1 MNAAKTILFW
11 LLVVVIVVAGLVASY
26 FVLPSVLR
34 FALSHSEFA
43 LFWLFAIL
51 TCGGA
56 ISVCVSQ
63 NVVRMAFSLVLTLGS
78 TAVLF
83 LLLGADFVGATQLL
97 VYVGG
102 TLVLIV
108 FGVMLTATGPFTRI
122 KSSAADGIL
131 SGLIGFAF
139 LFIVASTVTSVDW
152 DGGSGVEQKIKIG
165 THDKGGESG
174 SGFNPRQQGNTTR
187 QLGLSF
193 LSIRSDRDLN
203 RGAPPVSVAVPNTAP
218 VVPGGLA
225 IGGLIQTSPPES
237 KPKLSTGYLLPFEI
251 VSVHLLVVLVGAAY
265 LARTKR
271 RTKT

>member
-1 MNAAKTILFW
+1 MTSEIILFY
-11 LLVVVIVVAGLVASY
+11 LFGALVCVGAILVA
-26 FVLPSVLR
+26 
-34 FALSHSEFA
+34 
-43 LFWLFAIL
+43 
-51 TCGGA
+51 
-56 ISVCVSQ
+56 VSQ
-63 NVVRMAFSLVLTLGS
+63 SIVRMAFSLVLTLGS

-102 TLVLIV
+102 TLVLLV

-131 SGLIGFAF
+131 SGLIGVVF

-152 DGGSGVEQKIKIG
+152 DGGKGVAQKIAY
-165 THDKGGESG
+165 G
-174 SGFNPRQQGNTTR
+174 SHAKAVEGGFNPAQQGNTTR

-193 LSIRSDRDLN
+193 LSIRPDRDFQPGIPPAATEQPTS
-203 RGAPPVSVAVPNTAP
+203 GA
-218 VVPGGLA
+218 VVPGDPSMGML
-225 IGGLIQTSPPES
+225 GMSPPP
-237 KPKLSTGYLLPFEI
+237 KPKAPLSNGYLLPFEI

-271 RTKT
+271 RRAS

>member
-1 MNAAKTILFW
+1 MSTA
-11 LLVVVIVVAGLVASY
+11 
-26 FVLPSVLR
+26 
-34 FALSHSEFA
+34 EFL

-56 ISVCVSQ
+56 ISVVVAQ

-102 TLVLIV
+102 TLVLLV

-131 SGLIGFAF
+131 SGLIGVIF
-139 LFIVASTVTSVDW
+139 LFIVASTVTSVRWVDS
-152 DGGSGVEQKIKIG
+152 DEGQGVASKIEFG
-165 THDKGGESG
+165 THAKAVEG
-174 SGFNPRQQGNTTR
+174 GFNPPQQGNTTR

-193 LSIRSDRDLN
+193 LSIRPDRDLHL
-203 RGAPPVSVAVPNTAP
+203 GIPSTPTSEPNATP
-218 VVPGGLA
+218 VVPGAPAMGMPGMPA
-225 IGGLIQTSPPES
+225 Q
-237 KPKLSTGYLLPFEI
+237 PKRPAPLSTGYLLPFEI

-271 RTKT
+271 RTTS

>member
-1 MNAAKTILFW
+1 MNTAEI
-11 LLVVVIVVAGLVASY
+11 I
-26 FVLPSVLR
+26 
-34 FALSHSEFA
+34 
-43 LFWLFAIL
+43 LFWLFAAL

-56 ISVCVSQ
+56 VSVCVSQ
-63 NVVRMAFSLVLTLGS
+63 NVVRMAFALVLTLGS

-131 SGLIGFAF
+131 SGLIGVIF
-139 LFIVASTVTSVDW
+139 LFIVASTVTSVRWVDTD
-152 DGGSGVEQKIKIG
+152 DGQGIASKITLGAHLTKAEG
-165 THDKGGESG
+165 
-174 SGFNPRQQGNTTR
+174 GFNPAQQGNATR

-193 LSIRSDRDLN
+193 LSIRPDRDLN
-203 RGAPPVSVAVPNTAP
+203 LGVRPA
-218 VVPGGLA
+218 
-225 IGGLIQTSPPES
+225 TSE

>member
-1 MNAAKTILFW
+1 MSSAEI
-11 LLVVVIVVAGLVASY
+11 I
-26 FVLPSVLR
+26 
-34 FALSHSEFA
+34 
-43 LFWLFAIL
+43 LFWLFAAL

-131 SGLIGFAF
+131 SGLIGVIF
-139 LFIVASTVTSVDW
+139 LFIVASTVTSVRWMDT
-152 DGGSGVEQKIKIG
+152 DKEQGVASKVAFG
-165 THDKGGESG
+165 THAKAVEG
-174 SGFNPRQQGNTTR
+174 GFNPAQQGNTTR

-193 LSIRSDRDLN
+193 LSLRPDRDLN
-203 RGAPPVSVAVPNTAP
+203 LSIPSASRKVPNTAP
-218 VVPGGLA
+218 VVPG
-225 IGGLIQTSPPES
+225 SPVMEMPEAS
-237 KPKLSTGYLLPFEI
+237 ASEPKLSAGYLLPFEI

-271 RTKT
+271 RTKS

>member
-1 MNAAKTILFW
+1 MSTA
-11 LLVVVIVVAGLVASY
+11 
-26 FVLPSVLR
+26 
-34 FALSHSEFA
+34 EFL

-102 TLVLIV
+102 TLVLLV

-131 SGLIGFAF
+131 SGLIGVIF
-139 LFIVASTVTSVDW
+139 LFIVASTVTSVRWVDT
-152 DGGSGVEQKIKIG
+152 DEGQGIASKVGFGAHAKAATG
-165 THDKGGESG
+165 
-174 SGFNPRQQGNTTR
+174 GFNPSQQGNTTR

-193 LSIRSDRDLN
+193 LSLRPDRDMN
-203 RGAPPVSVAVPNTAP
+203 PGIPAASPKAPNTTP
-218 VVPGGLA
+218 VFPGSPVTGMPE
-225 IGGLIQTSPPES
+225 TSPSE
-237 KPKLSTGYLLPFEI
+237 PKLSAGYLLPFEI

>member
-1 MNAAKTILFW
+1 MSTA
-11 LLVVVIVVAGLVASY
+11 
-26 FVLPSVLR
+26 
-34 FALSHSEFA
+34 EFI
-43 LFWLFAIL
+43 LFWLFAAL

-56 ISVCVSQ
+56 IAVCVSQ

-131 SGLIGFAF
+131 SGLIGVVF

-152 DGGSGVEQKIKIG
+152 DGGEGVAHKIAFG
-165 THDKGGESG
+165 THGKAVE
-174 SGFNPRQQGNTTR
+174 SGFNPTQQGNTTR

-193 LSIRSDRDLN
+193 LSLRPDRDLN
-203 RGAPPVSVAVPNTAP
+203 LGAQPASSKVPNTAP
-218 VVPGGLA
+218 VVPGAPATGMP
-225 IGGLIQTSPPES
+225 GVTSPSE
-237 KPKLSTGYLLPFEI
+237 PKLSTGYLLPFEI

-271 RTKT
+271 RTKS

>member
-1 MNAAKTILFW
+1 MSTA
-11 LLVVVIVVAGLVASY
+11 
-26 FVLPSVLR
+26 
-34 FALSHSEFA
+34 EFL

-56 ISVCVSQ
+56 ISVVVAQ

-102 TLVLIV
+102 TLVLLV

-131 SGLIGFAF
+131 SGLIGVIF
-139 LFIVASTVTSVDW
+139 LFIVASTVTSVRWVDS
-152 DGGSGVEQKIKIG
+152 DEGQGVASKIEFG
-165 THDKGGESG
+165 THAKAVEG
-174 SGFNPRQQGNTTR
+174 GFNPPQQGNTIR

-193 LSIRSDRDLN
+193 LSIRPDRDLHL
-203 RGAPPVSVAVPNTAP
+203 GIPSAPTSEPNATP
-218 VVPGGLA
+218 VVPGAPAMGMPGMPA
-225 IGGLIQTSPPES
+225 Q
-237 KPKLSTGYLLPFEI
+237 PKRPAPLSTGYLLPFEI

-271 RTKT
+271 RTTS

>member
-1 MNAAKTILFW
+1 MTAEIILFY
-11 LLVVVIVVAGLVASY
+11 LFGGLVCVGA
-26 FVLPSVLR
+26 VLV
-34 FALSHSEFA
+34 A
-43 LFWLFAIL
+43 
-51 TCGGA
+51 
-56 ISVCVSQ
+56 VSQ
-63 NVVRMAFSLVLTLGS
+63 SIVRMAFSLVLTLGS

-102 TLVLIV
+102 TLVLLV

-131 SGLIGFAF
+131 SGLIGVAF

-152 DGGSGVEQKIKIG
+152 DGGKGVAQKIAY
-165 THDKGGESG
+165 G
-174 SGFNPRQQGNTTR
+174 SHAKAVEGGFNPAQQGNTTR

-193 LSIRSDRDLN
+193 LSLRPDRDFHAGIPPAATEQPTS
-203 RGAPPVSVAVPNTAP
+203 GA
-218 VVPGGLA
+218 VVPGDPSLGML
-225 IGGLIQTSPPES
+225 GMSPPP
-237 KPKLSTGYLLPFEI
+237 KPKAPLSNGYLLPFEI

-271 RTKT
+271 RRAS

>member
-1 MNAAKTILFW
+1 MTAEI
-11 LLVVVIVVAGLVASY
+11 I
-26 FVLPSVLR
+26 
-34 FALSHSEFA
+34 

-56 ISVCVSQ
+56 VSVAVSQ

-102 TLVLIV
+102 TLVLLV

-131 SGLIGFAF
+131 SGLIGVIF

-152 DGGSGVEQKIKIG
+152 DGGHGVAQKIAFG
-165 THDKGGESG
+165 THAKAVQG
-174 SGFNPRQQGNTTR
+174 GFNPAQQGNTTR
-187 QLGLSF
+187 LLGLSF
-193 LSIRSDRDLN
+193 LSVRADRDL
-203 RGAPPVSVAVPNTAP
+203 RPGVPPPSPDVTNTEP
-218 VVPGGLA
+218 VVPGAAQAGVP
-225 IGGLIQTSPPES
+225 GTSPTNSPA
-237 KPKLSTGYLLPFEI
+237 PLSAGYLLPFEI

-271 RTKT
+271 RVAARS

>member
-1 MNAAKTILFW
+1 MNTAEI
-11 LLVVVIVVAGLVASY
+11 I
-26 FVLPSVLR
+26 
-34 FALSHSEFA
+34 
-43 LFWLFAIL
+43 LFWLFAAL

-56 ISVCVSQ
+56 VSVCVSQ

-122 KSSAADGIL
+122 KSSAAGGIL
-131 SGLIGFAF
+131 SGLIGVAF

-152 DGGSGVEQKIKIG
+152 DSGKGVAHKIAMG
-165 THDKGGESG
+165 THAKAVE
-174 SGFNPRQQGNTTR
+174 SGFNPAQQGNTTR

-193 LSIRSDRDLN
+193 LSIRPDRDLHF
-203 RGAPPVSVAVPNTAP
+203 GVPAKPAEEPNTTPVIPGQPAAAMLIPPAAP
-218 VVPGGLA
+218 KL
-225 IGGLIQTSPPES
+225 E
-237 KPKLSTGYLLPFEI
+237 PKLSTGYLLPFEI

-271 RTKT
+271 RTKA

>member
-1 MNAAKTILFW
+1 MTAEIILFY
-11 LLVVVIVVAGLVASY
+11 LFGGLVCVGA
-26 FVLPSVLR
+26 VLV
-34 FALSHSEFA
+34 A
-43 LFWLFAIL
+43 
-51 TCGGA
+51 
-56 ISVCVSQ
+56 VSQ
-63 NVVRMAFSLVLTLGS
+63 SIVRMAFSLVLTLGS

-102 TLVLIV
+102 TLVLLV

-131 SGLIGFAF
+131 SGLIGVAF

-152 DGGSGVEQKIKIG
+152 DGGKGVAQKIAY
-165 THDKGGESG
+165 G
-174 SGFNPRQQGNTTR
+174 SHAKAVEGGFNPAQQGNTTR

-193 LSIRSDRDLN
+193 LSLRPDRDFHAGIPPAATEQSN
-203 RGAPPVSVAVPNTAP
+203 SGA
-218 VVPGGLA
+218 VVPGDPAAAMAGM
-225 IGGLIQTSPPES
+225 SPSPKS
-237 KPKLSTGYLLPFEI
+237 KVPLSSGYLLPFEI

-271 RTKT
+271 RRVP